1 MMIDDRAT
9 CIVFSADDL
18 PPEGFDH
25 TCSLYISVVCSD
37 HKVSS
42 VLLDNGFALNVCP
55 LATVVALGFAPS
67 DFGPSTQ
74 IANLGFTRLELFHL
88 PFIRR
93 SVTVMMIF
101 FLIGFTFDETGFTPS
116 EDDVRY
122 MERLHRDRVRDR
134 LSGIPFDYLI
144 HPYTFNLADYFVRGS
159 EIQPHVEEI
168 GVEDSTV
175 DELQHMLHQ
184 MQMGDETVGVLASMT
199 IAPPSPDRANLFSLC
214 FPNETNYGVVIE
226 PADIIDG
233 VVLHDEYHDEMDILG
248 ISQFLDVV
256 QREPFSPLELF
267 GVSVIK
273 IADEDW
279 TVPAHE
285 LPTFV
290 VPTIDMYEGTIG
302 PIERTS
308 DFVDP
313 SLSFDILS
321 GFVTCSDYVSDY
333 SVMDFSIYKYFSVSY
348 RDSFDHDSD
357 PIDKRV
363 SPATGNVETV
373 DFSTDDQPIHK

>member
-1 MMIDDRAT
+1 MMFVIWND
-9 CIVFSADDL
+9 
-18 PPEGFDH
+18 
-25 TCSLYISVVCSD
+25 YI
-37 HKVSS
+37 
-42 VLLDNGFALNVCP
+42 G
-55 LATVVALGFAPS
+55 
-67 DFGPSTQ
+67 
-74 IANLGFTRLELFHL
+74 
-88 PFIRR
+88 
-93 SVTVMMIF
+93 
-101 FLIGFTFDETGFTPS
+101 TG
-116 EDDVRY
+116 
-122 MERLHRDRVRDR
+122 
-134 LSGIPFDYLI
+134 
-144 HPYTFNLADYFVRGS
+144 GS

-226 PADIIDG
+226 PADMIDG

-256 QREPFSPLELF
+256 QREPFSPLKLLEYLSSRLLMRIGLF
-267 GVSVIK
+267 
-273 IADEDW
+273 
-279 TVPAHE
+279 
-285 LPTFV
+285 LL
-290 VPTIDMYEGTIG
+290 M
-302 PIERTS
+302 
-308 DFVDP
+308 
-313 SLSFDILS
+313 SFLLLL
-321 GFVTCSDYVSDY
+321 FLLLT
-333 SVMDFSIYKYFSVSY
+333 Y